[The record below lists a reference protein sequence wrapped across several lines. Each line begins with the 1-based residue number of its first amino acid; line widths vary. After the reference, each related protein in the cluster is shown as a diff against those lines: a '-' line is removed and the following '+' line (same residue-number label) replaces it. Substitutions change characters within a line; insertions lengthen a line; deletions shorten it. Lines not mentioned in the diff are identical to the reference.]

1 MMHPIGRIHNQPIIY
16 LKLTEMTANNI
27 DIFKPEW
34 LNVVFANR
42 NQAYGAY
49 QLRKDNART
58 TNMAMAIALSS
69 FLLLMAAPT
78 IVAKIKGTQP
88 VVTQPTIY
96 DRHDIDNTVYKIIPP
111 KQQPQAQ
118 PAETRPINDIVQDR
132 PPVVTPDAKTEL
144 PTDDQLKHADPG
156 AATITGTHTDGPPV
170 IDAKPGNTNTTG
182 TGTGSTPGLDNGN
195 EVFPIAEFN
204 PEYPGGEAAFT
215 KFLQKNIH
223 YPQIAKENGIQGRA
237 YIQFIVE
244 RDGSLTDI
252 QIVRNP
258 GGGTG
263 EEAAR
268 VLKMSP
274 HWKPGKQNGVAVRV
288 QYTVPVNFTLGNQD

>member
-1 MMHPIGRIHNQPIIY
+1 
-16 LKLTEMTANNI
+16 MTTNNI

-69 FLLLMAAPT
+69 FLLLMAAPV
-78 IVAKIKGTQP
+78 IINKIHGPVGRQP
-88 VVTQPTIY
+88 VYTDEHRTVVDLRQ
-96 DRHDIDNTVYKIIPP
+96 VYKVIPQKP
-111 KQQPQAQ
+111 VQQAK
-118 PAETRPINDIVQDR
+118 PATAKPINDVIKNL
-132 PPVVTPDAKTEL
+132 PPVVSATATDQP
-144 PTDDQLKHADPG
+144 PTQAQLKTAESG
-156 AATITGTHTDGPPV
+156 SVTMQGTHTEGPPV
-170 IDAKPGNTNTTG
+170 IDARPGTETTTG
-182 TGTGSTPGLDNGN
+182 GGQGTAPDGNNN
-195 EVFPIAEFN
+195 EVFPVAEFN

-215 KFLQKNIH
+215 RFLQKNIH
-223 YPQIAKENGIQGRA
+223 YPAVAKENGIQGRA

-252 QIVRNP
+252 HILRNP

-274 HWKPGKQNGVAVRV
+274 HWKPGMQNGRAVRV
-288 QYTVPVNFTLGNQD
+288 QYTVPVNFTMGDQD

>member
-1 MMHPIGRIHNQPIIY
+1 
-16 LKLTEMTANNI
+16 MTANNI

-58 TNMAMAIALSS
+58 TNMAMAIALSG
-69 FLLLMAAPT
+69 FLLLMAIPVIINKFSKPVT
-78 IVAKIKGTQP
+78 IPDPRAIDHKITVDLTKIYKVIQPKPQTQSGKP
-88 VVTQPTIY
+88 VQQI
-96 DRHDIDNTVYKIIPP
+96 TVK
-111 KQQPQAQ
+111 
-118 PAETRPINDIVQDR
+118 PINNVTR
-132 PPVVTPDAKTEL
+132 YVAYVPTTTAAVEPPTDAAIAKTDIGSEN
-144 PTDDQLKHADPG
+144 
-156 AATITGTHTDGPPV
+156 ITGTHQ
-170 IDAKPGNTNTTG
+170 PGSASIG
-182 TGTGSTPGLDNGN
+182 IPGTGSSTGTPGGTGLGEATGTGN
-195 EVFPIAEFN
+195 EVFAIAEFN

-223 YPQIAKENGIQGRA
+223 YPQMARESDIHGIA

-252 QIVRNP
+252 KIVRNP

-268 VLKMSP
+268 VLRMSP

-288 QYTVPVNFTLGNQD
+288 QYTVPVNFTLSNQDN